1 MTSIILFPTRAR
13 HRFRLAD
20 FGKWVRAS
28 LWTRVR
34 ALLALWVDRNRER
47 RHLLAMSELQHR
59 DIGVTRCDVRHEVNK
74 PFWRG

>member
-20 FGKWVRAS
+20 LGKWVGAG
-28 LWTRVR
+28 LWMRVR
-34 ALLALWVDRNRER
+34 ALLALWVARNRER
-47 RHLLAMSELQHR
+47 CQLLAMSELQRR